1 MKTATERK
9 TNVLDTGRND
19 AARTNG
25 GTVIRFDPGQLTE
38 AEKSF
43 SEGFAKSVI
52 GQPEAEKVAR
62 MAYNAINNPLRDKTR
77 PAGIYFLIGPSRTG
91 KSLTAKTLARLFHG
105 SQDALTRLQGGDY
118 REDAQVLDLKGAPP
132 MYTGYKDPTDQEKQ
146 PAPEDIDPTSVV
158 STHNLKR
165 ARKGSNTEVD
175 IIVIDE
181 FEKSALEFYKLWMG
195 VFDTA
200 FLRLGNGQEVDFSN
214 AIFILT
220 SNLGMHELEK
230 MARGPI
236 GFSTGK
242 KEIDRQDVASVVA
255 NVMTRAYPPEFRN
268 RLDAVVL
275 FEPLQGMDRRRIVA
289 REVEILQE
297 RVDKQLGAEAFG
309 IEVTESAAAT
319 IMTRAEESGKGVAE
333 IKRLLD
339 LVLVEPLGRELQR
352 GTISGGD
359 LVSISAEAG
368 ELSYCVIKGGR
379 QASRRAENYNIVN
392 GSFDRRL
399 ERARQIADLMAAEG
413 RVPQRYILRL
423 AGARLKELEQRG
435 TSLVEDLERGFGLPV
450 EMTALDRLE
459 APAFKAIIRATG
471 ELLDLIR
478 EKYPELS
485 FKIVQ

>member
-9 TNVLDTGRND
+9 TNVLDTGRNE
-19 AARTNG
+19 ASQ
-25 GTVIRFDPGQLTE
+25 TVIRLDPGKPTE
-38 AEKSF
+38 AEQSF
-43 SEGFAKSVI
+43 SEGFTRSVI
-52 GQPEAEKVAR
+52 GQPEAEKIAR
-62 MAYNAINNPLRDKTR
+62 MAYNAINNPLRDRTR

-146 PAPEDIDPTSVV
+146 PAPEDIDPTSVI
-158 STHNLKR
+158 SAHNLKR
-165 ARKGSNTEVD
+165 ARKGSQTEVD

-236 GFSTGK
+236 GFGTGK
-242 KEIDRQDVASVVA
+242 KEIDKQDVASVVA
-255 NVMTRAYPPEFRN
+255 NAMARAYPPEFRN

-275 FEPLQGMDRRRIVA
+275 FQPLQAAEKRKIVS

-297 RVDKQLGAEAFG
+297 RIDNQLGAEAFG

-333 IKRLLD
+333 IKRLLN

-359 LVSISAEAG
+359 LVSISVASG

-379 QASRRAENYNIVN
+379 QASRRAGTYTS

-413 RVPQRYILRL
+413 RTPQRYILRL
-423 AGARLKELEQRG
+423 SGAQLKELEHLG
-435 TSLVEDLERGFGLPV
+435 TSLVEDLESGFGLPV
-450 EMTALDRLE
+450 EMTALDRLD
-459 APAFKAIIRATG
+459 APAFKAVFRATG
-471 ELLDLIR
+471 ELLDLVR

-485 FKIVQ
+485 FKMVQ

>member
-9 TNVLDTGRND
+9 TNVLDTGRHQT
-19 AARTNG
+19 AH
-25 GTVIRFDPGQLTE
+25 TVIRLDPGKLTE

-62 MAYNAINNPLRDKTR
+62 MAYNAINNPLRDRTR

-146 PAPEDIDPTSVV
+146 PAPEDIDPTSVI

-165 ARKGSNTEVD
+165 ARKGSQTEVD

-255 NVMTRAYPPEFRN
+255 SAMARAYPPEFRN

-275 FEPLQGMDRRRIVA
+275 FQPLQGAEKRRIVS
-289 REVEILQE
+289 REVELLQE
-297 RVDKQLGAEAFG
+297 RIDKQLGAEAFG

-333 IKRLLD
+333 IKRLLN

-352 GTISGGD
+352 GTINGGD
-359 LVSISAEAG
+359 LVSISVESG

-379 QASRRAENYNIVN
+379 LVARSTETYNGTYIT

-413 RVPQRYILRL
+413 RAPQRYILRL
-423 AGARLKELEQRG
+423 SGAELKELEQLG
-435 TSLVEDLERGFGLPV
+435 TSLVADLESSFGLPV

-459 APAFKAIIRATG
+459 APAFKAVFRATG

-485 FKIVQ
+485 FKMVQ